1 MDQIYR
7 MSEQEL
13 VVFMQKY
20 PHVQLPWNDPAFYVR
35 PSSYDDD
42 DWTIPYQPFSE
53 DFLREWMYCVDMK
66 HFARHIHW
74 YSQDFL
80 DELIYVHKI
89 NLLDLVLAK

>member
-1 MDQIYR
+1 MDSVYR

-13 VVFMQKY
+13 DMFLRMH

-35 PSSYDDD
+35 PSHSND
-42 DWTIPYQPFSE
+42 DWTFPYQPFSE
-53 DFLREWMYCVDMK
+53 NFLREWMYCVNMK

-74 YSQDFL
+74 YSQEFL

-89 NLLDLVLAK
+89 NLLELVLAK